1 MLSSHHA
8 IMAAFATAAM
18 ANDEAWHLLVRTKDQ
33 FEHCDYK
40 SAMMQRN
47 TECSETSTQVPD
59 GSKQALEEGEVRPGP
74 SKCSWGAS
82 MVTDLEAVDKE

>member
-18 ANDEAWHLLVRTKDQ
+18 ANDEAWRPLVRTKDQ
-33 FEHCDYK
+33 FEHRDYK